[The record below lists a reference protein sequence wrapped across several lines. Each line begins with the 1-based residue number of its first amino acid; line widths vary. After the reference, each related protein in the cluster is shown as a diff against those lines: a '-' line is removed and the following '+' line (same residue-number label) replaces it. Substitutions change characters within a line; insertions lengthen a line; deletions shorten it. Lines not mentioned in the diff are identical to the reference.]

1 MNLDQCPIILHRSRT
16 KPIGKEKIIINW
28 GHDRSVTGWY
38 FTRIN
43 LTFGE
48 FEKLVESQWD
58 RNFFLKKSISRKI
71 FFDQIPL
78 FHFLKFQKWSKI
90 NFWNGKKF
98 KTARN
103 AISRKKKRF
112 IWFHEFFFAWTFFNF
127 LAHCGILEFV
137 SN

>member
-1 MNLDQCPIILHRSRT
+1 MIDPLLADF
-16 KPIGKEKIIINW
+16 
-28 GHDRSVTGWY
+28 

-43 LTFGE
+43 LTCGE

-90 NFWNGKKF
+90 N
-98 KTARN
+98 
-103 AISRKKKRF
+103 
-112 IWFHEFFFAWTFFNF
+112 
-127 LAHCGILEFV
+127 L
-137 SN
+137 